1 MSAMK
6 MMVAVAA
13 VVSVALAGCGRG
25 HGEMTQERLNKMVS
39 WKVDDFLDSVD
50 ATDAQR
56 GRVNAIATRLANE
69 AGPVLLDN
77 AESRAAL
84 KQLFEAQTVDTAAVH
99 ATLDKRSEA
108 LKGVAH
114 KVADAAIEVR
124 AVLTPEQRQQVVA
137 KLQAYEQRYHRQ
149 P

>member
-1 MSAMK
+1 MSVMK

-13 VVSVALAGCGRG
+13 VTSVALVGCGRG

-56 GRVNAIATRLANE
+56 DHVNAIATRMANDV
-69 AGPVLLDN
+69 GPVLLDN

-84 KQLFEAQTVDTAAVH
+84 QKLFESQTVDAASVH
-99 ATLDKRSEA
+99 ATLDKRSDA

-124 AVLTPEQRQQVVA
+124 EVLTPAQRQQVVA
-137 KLQAYEQRYHRQ
+137 KLQAYEHRYHRQ
-149 P
+149 